1 MYSIIIAML
10 VSLAVFFGFWQF
22 DVSNVWWSILWGVF
36 AFGATMFGINWIVRK
51 KIMRIMTE
59 MQDIM
64 TNGQKQLQTKIN
76 KFQSRP
82 TGDPKRL
89 MDETEKLQK
98 KVLTDAL
105 EFTNNLEPFC
115 KWTPLFGRQL
125 NTTRMQ
131 FNYQMKDFKK
141 VDELLPR
148 SLILDPMSAAM
159 KLARLYSN
167 KADMDEI
174 EKTFQKSAA
183 RLKYNQSA
191 LLYALMSWI
200 YVKKDMTDKAHTL
213 LIKGC
218 KANENETLKRNLD
231 RLANNKVREFSNANF
246 GDEWYALFLEPPK
259 IQYRRQQPRMDGRP
273 F

>member
-1 MYSIIIAML
+1 
-10 VSLAVFFGFWQF
+10 
-22 DVSNVWWSILWGVF
+22 
-36 AFGATMFGINWIVRK
+36 
-51 KIMRIMTE
+51 
-59 MQDIM
+59 
-64 TNGQKQLQTKIN
+64 
-76 KFQSRP
+76 
-82 TGDPKRL
+82 
-89 MDETEKLQK
+89 
-98 KVLTDAL
+98 
-105 EFTNNLEPFC
+105 
-115 KWTPLFGRQL
+115 
-125 NTTRMQ
+125 MQ

-167 KADMDEI
+167 KADIDDI
-174 EKTFQKSAA
+174 EKTFRKSAA

-246 GDEWYALFLEPPK
+246 GDEWYALFLEQPK

>member
-1 MYSIIIAML
+1 MYSIILAAVI
-10 VSLAVFFGFWQF
+10 SLAVFAGFWKL
-22 DVSNVWWSILWGVF
+22 DVSNLGWSIFWGF
-36 AFGATMFGINWIVRK
+36 LAFIVSMSAINWIVRK
-51 KIMRIMTE
+51 KIMRIMME
-59 MQDIM
+59 IQEIM
-64 TNGQKQLQTKIN
+64 TNGQKQIQTKVN

-89 MDETEKLQK
+89 MDEAEKLQK

-105 EFTNNLEPFC
+105 EFTNNLEKFR

-131 FNYQMKDFKK
+131 FYYQMKDFKK
-141 VDELLPR
+141 VDDLLPR
-148 SLILDPMSAAM
+148 TLILDPTSASM
-159 KLARLYSN
+159 KLARMYSN
-167 KADMDEI
+167 KADIAEV
-174 EKTFQKSAA
+174 EKAFNKAAA

-200 YVKKDMTDKAHTL
+200 YVKNGMPEKAHTL

-218 KANENETLKRNLD
+218 KSNENETLKRNLD
-231 RLANNKVREFSNANF
+231 RLANNKIREFSNANF
-246 GDEWYALFLEPPK
+246 GDEWFALFLEQPK